1 MIYTSIFIKKNWK
14 IIIWKIL
21 ETWIIY
27 KNLSS
32 REEEIRIGN
41 LEDKNLERR
50 GRSKVW
56 NMENLKVETI
66 EMSKIGNNGKLIL

>member
-41 LEDKNLERR
+41 LKDKNLERR

-56 NMENLKVETI
+56 DMENLKVETI

>member
-41 LEDKNLERR
+41 LKDKNLERR